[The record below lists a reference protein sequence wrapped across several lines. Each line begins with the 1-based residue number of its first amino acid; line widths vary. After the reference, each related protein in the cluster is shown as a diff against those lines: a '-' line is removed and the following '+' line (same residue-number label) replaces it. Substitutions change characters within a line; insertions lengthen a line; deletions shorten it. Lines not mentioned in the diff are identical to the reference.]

1 MLKLIGALAVA
12 LTLAACNQSA
22 ITVTPQQAV
31 EAVTAVNA
39 IELTGRNYLTWP
51 LCPGAVLCRTQV
63 ASANVATGVRTL
75 YAAKNAVL
83 AYLSANPGQPLPVT
97 LTEALSASVV
107 ALQALYAKY
116 GVVQ

>member
-1 MLKLIGALAVA
+1 MLKLIGALTVA

-51 LCPGAVLCRTQV
+51 LCPSSTLCRTQV

-75 YAAKNAVL
+75 YTAKNAVL
-83 AYLSANPGQPLPVT
+83 AYLSANPGQLLPVT
-97 LTEALSASVV
+97 LTEALSAAVV
-107 ALQALYAKY
+107 AMQAIYAKY

>member
-1 MLKLIGALAVA
+1 MLKIIGALAVTLA
-12 LTLAACNQSA
+12 LAACDQPV

-51 LCPGAVLCRTQV
+51 LCPSSALCRTQA
-63 ASANVATGVRTL
+63 ASADIAAGIRAL
-75 YAAKNAVL
+75 YTAKNAIL
-83 AYLSANPGQPLPVT
+83 AALKADPTQPLPVT